1 MLGFLI
7 ITAIFIFIIAGSSQ
21 ILSVKEVQ
29 DNWEKYRCRPD
40 IIMSASIY
48 GYSTSENFNFCIGSA
63 FEQRAKAIVGP
74 FFVYLKE
81 FVEILMTMLE
91 SINSVR
97 MTFSTIM
104 GNVAIVFQ
112 EFSSRIQA
120 LFYRIQMTAIRIKFL
135 MGRVFATLYAVMFM
149 GLAGIKATQ
158 NFGNTFLFKF
168 LDTFCFHP
176 NTLVHI
182 QSKGMI
188 PIKDVKIG
196 DTFTTGDKVTATFE
210 FKADGQEMVSLNN
223 IIVSTNHYLLH
234 NGKWIKAVDHPDAKL
249 IAAWSGGAE
258 KPLICI
264 NTNTHS
270 FHIGPYIFRD
280 YDETDSGD
288 IESMEMA
295 LTMLNGKP
303 SSGPAGPA
311 AAGASS
317 PAGPAGVAACHG
329 KTLLKVKNQAPVQA
343 SSIQLGTMLTM
354 GEVIGIVKKEC
365 TSISKY
371 GNDIFASGTAVWCM
385 TTKSWRRVSDITG
398 TEELEQPE
406 VFYSFIVTPSAS
418 IVTSSDTV
426 FRDYMEVHTPDLELP
441 YAASLN
447 SLSI

>member
-7 ITAIFIFIIAGSSQ
+7 ITAIFIITLTGSSQ
-21 ILSVKEVQ
+21 LMNIKEVQ

-40 IIMSASIY
+40 VIMTASMY
-48 GYSTSENFNFCIGSA
+48 GHGTSENFNFCIGSA

-97 MTFSTIM
+97 MTFSTII
-104 GNVAIVFQ
+104 GTVFTVFG

-120 LFYRIQMTAIRIKFL
+120 LFYRIQMSAIRIKFL

-196 DTFTTGDKVTATFE
+196 DTFTTGDKVTATFQ
-210 FKADGQEMVSLNN
+210 FKADGQEMVNLNN

-234 NGKWIKAVDHPDAKL
+234 NGKWIKSVDHPDAKR
-249 IAAWSGGAE
+249 IASWSGGSD
-258 KPLICI
+258 KPLICL

-270 FHIGPYIFRD
+270 FPIGSYIFRD

-303 SSGPAGPA
+303 SSSPPA
-311 AAGASS
+311 ASAASS
-317 PAGPAGVAACHG
+317 PPGASACHG

-343 SSIQLGTMLTM
+343 SAIQLGTMLTM

-371 GNDIFASGTAVWCM
+371 GDEIFASGTAVWCI

>member
-7 ITAIFIFIIAGSSQ
+7 ITAIFIFILSSFSQ
-21 ILSVKEVQ
+21 VLSIKEVQ

-40 IIMSASIY
+40 IILSASIY
-48 GYSTSENFNFCIGSA
+48 GYNTSDNFNFCISNL
-63 FEQRAKAIVGP
+63 FEQRAKAIIGP

-81 FVEILMTMLE
+81 FVDILMTMLE

-97 MTFSTIM
+97 MIFATIVGTITTVFS
-104 GNVAIVFQ
+104 

-120 LFYRIQMTAIRIKFL
+120 LFYRIQMSAIRMKFL

-149 GLAGIKATQ
+149 GLAGIRATQ

-196 DTFTTGDKVTATFE
+196 DTFTTGDKVTATFQ

-234 NGKWIKAVDHPDAKL
+234 NGKWIKAVDHPDAKP

-258 KPLICI
+258 KPLICL

-270 FHIGPYIFRD
+270 FPIGPYIFRD
-280 YDETDSGD
+280 YDEIDSGD

-303 SSGPAGPA
+303 SSRPA

-317 PAGPAGVAACHG
+317 PAGAAACHG

-371 GNDIFASGTAVWCM
+371 GDDTFASGTAVWCM